1 MYILVFIMGNKRKV
15 SGAAH
20 INEAQKQLA
29 QVNRVPEKASGH
41 DHKQSAGAKRSPEVR
56 KSYGDILLQYRTA
69 LLLGGVMALALVIRL
84 LPMAFSF
91 VNGHVVFAE
100 FDPYYHMRRIMYTV
114 DHFPSVS
121 SFDSYVNYPLGY
133 IVGWPPL
140 FDILGASLS
149 LLAGLGH
156 PSDFTIELTS
166 AMLPVALGVLSIIPL
181 YYIVKDIIGKN
192 AALIASLVMAILP
205 GSVFRTIF
213 GFTDHHAL
221 EVFLLL
227 LTYLLFTRAVTSAK
241 SGGLSLSHVMSA
253 SGLKA
258 QKKPLAYAALAGA
271 GVASM
276 IFAFDVSALFVSILV
291 AYAFIQFAIDSLD
304 RVSSQY
310 LAIVGTIASL
320 VALLIVAPPILISP
334 AGQSFEI
341 SMVYLSWFH
350 ILYLAGMAGFF
361 AIMGV
366 LSNGLA
372 TRKAPWYLASVVF
385 AAFAGIAAVVA
396 DLISPQI
403 FVEIGR
409 GLGFLSGS
417 GGMAANISEMQPLLN
432 FSSSTWY
439 VIPWDYFS
447 VAGLLAILGL
457 VVYLLSLR
465 RDDKLKNLDIFLIIW
480 TATVVAVG
488 VFQTR
493 WVYLL
498 AVTVSIFA
506 GYVMYVAL
514 SLAGLDNVLSDNK
527 VKKRSSKAGGAPIT
541 PALVG
546 VSIIVL
552 VMMVPVIDSS
562 VTIADTPDQM
572 ILSWN
577 EACSWV
583 KDNTPVTSNLYSA
596 DQGTQPGYGIMTW
609 WDYGNYVLYVA
620 GRPAISNNFQ
630 TGIPSS
636 SHFFIAQNETSADP
650 IMDSVNARYVMVDNR
665 MGSQYAG
672 VSNGIFENMPELAGD
687 DVDSYHMSYY
697 SIQPSGIV
705 STMDGS
711 EKYYDTMYS
720 RLYNNEGMGGKNNL
734 GNVTDGL
741 GRYRYIYA
749 NGGVDPVKVF
759 EYVSGARITG
769 KADPSAIVEL
779 SLNITAPD
787 GERTYVESTTADQ
800 HGSYIF
806 TVPYPTSDSSMPVKT
821 GSAYTIASG
830 PASVRVQVPSDAIT
844 TGATITAGDL

>member
-1 MYILVFIMGNKRKV
+1 MGNKRKV

-20 INEAQKQLA
+20 INDAQKQLA
-29 QVNRVPEKASGH
+29 QVNRVPEKAAGH
-41 DHKQSAGAKRSPEVR
+41 DHKQSAGAKSSTDVRRSFV
-56 KSYGDILLQYRTA
+56 DLLSHYRTA
-69 LLLGGVMALALVIRL
+69 LLLGAVMALALVIRL
-84 LPMAFSF
+84 LPMTFSF
-91 VNGHVVFAE
+91 INGHVIFAE
-100 FDPYYHMRRIMYTV
+100 FDPYYHMRRIMFTV
-114 DHFPSVS
+114 EHFPSVS

-156 PSDFTIELTS
+156 PSDFTVELTS

-227 LTYLLFTRAVTSAK
+227 LTYLLFTRAVNSAK
-241 SGGLSLSHVMSA
+241 SGGLSLSSLTSA

-258 QKKPLAYAALAGA
+258 QKTPIIYAALAGL
-271 GVASM
+271 GIASM
-276 IFAFDVSALFVSILV
+276 VFAFDVSALFVSILV

-310 LAIVGTIASL
+310 LAIAGAIASL
-320 VALLIVAPPILISP
+320 VALLVVAPPILVSP

-350 ILYLAGMAGFF
+350 IFYLLAMVGFF
-361 AIMGV
+361 AIMGG
-366 LSNGLA
+366 LTNGLA
-372 TRKAPWYLASVVF
+372 ARKAPWYLASVIF
-385 AAFAGIAAVVA
+385 AAFAGIVA
-396 DLISPQI
+396 IATDLVSPKI
-403 FVEIGR
+403 FGEIGQ

-432 FSSSTWY
+432 FSSSSWY
-439 VIPWDYFS
+439 VIPWNYFS
-447 VAGLLAILGL
+447 FAGLLAILG
-457 VVYLLSLR
+457 VAAYVLSIMR
-465 RDDKLKNLDIFLIIW
+465 GDRLKNAEIFLIVW
-480 TATVVAVG
+480 TAVVVAVG

-506 GYVMYVAL
+506 GYLLYAAL
-514 SLAGLDNVLSDNK
+514 SLAGLDQVLNDTKS
-527 VKKRSSKAGGAPIT
+527 KKKSSRSGSLIT

-546 VSIIVL
+546 VSIVALVL
-552 VMMVPVIDSS
+552 MVPVLDAS

-583 KDNTPVTSNLYSA
+583 KNNTPATLDLYSA
-596 DQGTQPGYGIMTW
+596 GQGTQPGYGIMTW

-636 SHFFIAQNETSADP
+636 SHFFIAQNETSADA
-650 IMDSVNARYVMVDNR
+650 IMDSVNAHYVMVDYR
-665 MGSQYAG
+665 MGSGYAG
-672 VSNGIFENMPELAGD
+672 VANGIFENMPELAGD
-687 DVDSYHMSYY
+687 DTASYHMSYY
-697 SIQPSGIV
+697 SIQPSGVISAV
-705 STMDGS
+705 DGS

-720 RLYNNEGMGGKNNL
+720 RLYNDEGMGGRNKL

-741 GRYRYIYA
+741 ERYRYIYT
-749 NGGVDPVKVF
+749 NDGTDPVKVF
-759 EYVSGARITG
+759 EYVNGARITG
-769 KADPSAIVEL
+769 KAEPNAKVEL

-787 GERTYVESTTADQ
+787 GEKTYRESTTADQ
-800 HGSYIF
+800 HGAYIF

-821 GSAYTIASG
+821 GDAYTVTSG
-830 PASVRVQVPSDAIT
+830 SSSIKVQVSSDAIT
-844 TGATITAGDL
+844 AGTTITAGDL

>member
-1 MYILVFIMGNKRKV
+1 MYNLVFIMGNKRKA

-20 INEAQKQLA
+20 INDAQKQLA
-29 QVNRVPEKASGH
+29 RANITPDKAS
-41 DHKQSAGAKRSPEVR
+41 DHRQTAVASRSSDVR
-56 KSYGDILLQYRTA
+56 RSYGDLLMHYHTV
-69 LLLGGVMALALVIRL
+69 LLLGAVMVIALAIRL
-84 LPMAFSF
+84 LPLAFSF
-91 VNGHVVFAE
+91 VNGHVIFAE

-114 DHFPSVS
+114 EHFPSVS

-149 LLAGLGH
+149 MLAGLGH
-156 PSDFTIELTS
+156 PSDLTVEITS

-181 YYIVKDIIGKN
+181 YFIVKDALGKN

-227 LTYLLFTRAVTSAK
+227 LTYLFFTRAATSAK
-241 SGGLSLSHVMSA
+241 LGSLSLLGA
-253 SGLKA
+253 QGLRA
-258 QKKPLAYAALAGA
+258 QKKPLIYAALAGI

-276 IFAFDVSALFVSILV
+276 VFAFDVSALFVSILV

-320 VALLIVAPPILISP
+320 VAVLIVAPPILVST
-334 AGQSFEI
+334 AGQHFQI
-341 SMVYLSWFH
+341 SMVNLSWFH
-350 ILYLAGMAGFF
+350 IIYLLGMVGFF
-361 AIMGV
+361 VIMGA
-366 LSNGLA
+366 LSYALA
-372 TRKAPWYLASVVF
+372 ARKAPWYLASLIFV
-385 AAFAGIAAVVA
+385 ALAGIAAIVT
-396 DLISPQI
+396 DLLSPQV
-403 FVEIGR
+403 FVEIGQ

-417 GGMAANISEMQPLLN
+417 GGMAVNISEMQPLLN

-439 VIPWDYFS
+439 IIPWNYFS
-447 VAGLLAILGL
+447 VAGLLAILG
-457 VVYLLSLR
+457 VAAYVLSIR
-465 RDDKLKNLDIFLIIW
+465 RNDKLKNIDIFFLVW

-488 VFQTR
+488 LFQTR

-506 GYVMYVAL
+506 GYILYLAL
-514 SLAGLDNVLSDNK
+514 SLAGLDKALRPNDTKS
-527 VKKRSSKAGGAPIT
+527 KKRSSGSGPALIT
-541 PALVG
+541 PALVA
-546 VSIIVL
+546 VSIIALVILIPVL
-552 VMMVPVIDSS
+552 DTSI
-562 VTIADTPDQM
+562 TIADTPSQM

-583 KDNTPVTSNLYSA
+583 KDNTPATSDLYSA

-620 GRPAISNNFQ
+620 GRPAVSNNFQ

-636 SHFFIAQNETSADP
+636 SHFFIAQDEASANV
-650 IMDSVNARYVMVDNR
+650 IMDSVKARYVMVDNR
-665 MGSQYAG
+665 MGSQAAG
-672 VSNGIFENMPELAGD
+672 VSGGIFENMPQLAGD

-697 SIQPSGIV
+697 SLQPSGV
-705 STMDGS
+705 AANMDGS

-720 RLYNNEGMGGKNNL
+720 RLYNYDGLGGKNKL
-734 GNVTDGL
+734 GNMTSGL

-749 NGGVDPVKVF
+749 NSGVDPVKVF
-759 EYVSGARITG
+759 EYVNGAKVTG
-769 KADPSAIVEL
+769 KAEPNAKVEL
-779 SLNITAPD
+779 SLNITA
-787 GERTYVESTTADQ
+787 
-800 HGSYIF
+800 
-806 TVPYPTSDSSMPVKT
+806 
-821 GSAYTIASG
+821 
-830 PASVRVQVPSDAIT
+830 
-844 TGATITAGDL
+844 